1 MVEILIQPNLKVTVS
16 WYQKLYS
23 WADITKTKN
32 LHKIEIFLTSPRF
45 VYVLLLDM
53 KRSGPINIKGTLSG
67 LTQFIATYK

>member
-16 WYQKLYS
+16 WYQKLYF

-32 LHKIEIFLTSPRF
+32 LQKIEIFLTSPRF

>member
-16 WYQKLYS
+16 WYQKLYF

-32 LHKIEIFLTSPRF
+32 LHKIEIFLTSPLF
-45 VYVLLLDM
+45 VYVLLPDM

-67 LTQFIATYK
+67 LTQFMATYK